1 MRRAIALL
9 SLVAAAGP
17 GHAAVELFELL
28 PEHSFVHFEV
38 LHFGT
43 STIRGRLGPVAGT
56 VELDRAAGRGRVGV
70 AIEMDGV
77 STGWPFFDRRL
88 REPDLLATEA
98 HPQAW
103 FVAERFVFEGPRLV
117 ELRGELTLRG
127 TSAPLAL
134 RAERFACRAGPPEV
148 CGGDFVGELDRSR
161 FGADFG
167 LPWVADRVQL
177 RIQAEGRRR

>member
-1 MRRAIALL
+1 MRLATALL
-9 SLVAAAGP
+9 TLAAALP
-17 GHAAVELFELL
+17 CSAAVELFDLD
-28 PEHSFVHFEV
+28 PAHSFVHAEV

-43 STIRGRLGPVAGT
+43 STIGVRFGPVAGT
-56 VELDRAAGRGRVGV
+56 VELDRGAGRGRVGV
-70 AIEMDGV
+70 AIDMKTAA
-77 STGWPFFDRRL
+77 TGWPVFDRRL

-134 RAERFACRAGPPEV
+134 RAERFRCRPGPPEV

-167 LPWVADRVQL
+167 LPWVADRVRL